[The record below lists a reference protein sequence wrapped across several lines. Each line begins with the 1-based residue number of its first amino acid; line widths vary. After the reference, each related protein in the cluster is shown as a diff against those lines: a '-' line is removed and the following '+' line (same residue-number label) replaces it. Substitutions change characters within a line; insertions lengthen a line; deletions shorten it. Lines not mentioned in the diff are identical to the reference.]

1 MNNALIWH
9 GIVVALIY
17 MCIYFAFAGT
27 PLTVGSVA
35 AFWLLTNIISIV
47 RVHIVFNMNKKSG
60 RTR

>member
-1 MNNALIWH
+1 MNNALIWQ

-47 RVHIVFNMNKKSG
+47 RVHIVFKKSG

>member
-1 MNNALIWH
+1 MNNALIWQ

-27 PLTVGSVA
+27 QLTAGNVA

-47 RVHIVFNMNKKSG
+47 RVHIVFKKSG

>member
-1 MNNALIWH
+1 MNNALIWQ

-27 PLTVGSVA
+27 PLTAGSVA

-47 RVHIVFNMNKKSG
+47 RVHIVFKKSG

>member
-1 MNNALIWH
+1 MNNALIWQ
-9 GIVVALIY
+9 GIVVILIY

-27 PLTVGSVA
+27 PLTAGSVA

-47 RVHIVFNMNKKSG
+47 RVHIVFKKSG

>member
-1 MNNALIWH
+1 MNNALIWQ

-17 MCIYFAFAGT
+17 MCIYFAFAGV
-27 PLTVGSVA
+27 PLTAGSVA

-47 RVHIVFNMNKKSG
+47 RVHIVFKKSG